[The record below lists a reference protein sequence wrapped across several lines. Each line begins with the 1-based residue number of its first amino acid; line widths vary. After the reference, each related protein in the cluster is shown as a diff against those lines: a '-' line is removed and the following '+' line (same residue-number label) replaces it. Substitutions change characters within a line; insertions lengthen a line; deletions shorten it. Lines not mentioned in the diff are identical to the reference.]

1 MPATYYLRGHI
12 VRHGSGVAE
21 DGSPTVTMTLRPQ
34 EGGGDRQVVAA
45 GRVAQ
50 LAATLL
56 SPGGELVVTGLL
68 GTDGVLQAISVSE
81 L

>member
-1 MPATYYLRGHI
+1 MPTTHYLQGHI
-12 VRHGSGVAE
+12 VKHSSGVAG
-21 DGSPTVTMTLRPQ
+21 DGSPTVTMILRPQ
-34 EGGGDRQVVAA
+34 EGGDRQVIAT

-50 LAATLL
+50 LARTLL

-68 GTDGVLQAISVSE
+68 GADGVLQAISVSE

>member
-1 MPATYYLRGHI
+1 MI
-12 VRHGSGVAE
+12 
-21 DGSPTVTMTLRPQ
+21 LRPQ
-34 EGGGDRQVVAA
+34 EGGDRQVIAT

-50 LAATLL
+50 LARTLL

-68 GTDGVLQAISVSE
+68 GADGVLQAISVSE

>member
-1 MPATYYLRGHI
+1 
-12 VRHGSGVAE
+12 
-21 DGSPTVTMTLRPQ
+21 MTLRPQ
-34 EGGGDRQVVAA
+34 EGGDRKVVAS

-68 GTDGVLQAISVSE
+68 DGAGVLQAISVSE

>member
-34 EGGGDRQVVAA
+34 EGGDRQVVAA

-50 LAATLL
+50 LVATLL

-68 GTDGVLQAISVSE
+68 GDDGVLRAISVSE